1 MDPLYQQIAQRCDL
15 LIRKEVEIADQYKQ
29 LERNKK
35 QVAAELE
42 VARRYLQT
50 GFYDPAVKRAYD
62 ELSELKKELNSPSR
76 RAQKVVE
83 GKSHVVIRL
92 LQEHSETGLEADE
105 IMTLMSSNGTDIDR
119 NYLITILGK
128 LRKREMAVKEG
139 KKFFITTPGQNPAAP
154 LRLIKTPQPTAT
166 AS

>member
-1 MDPLYQQIAQRCDL
+1 METIHQQMLQQYEIL
-15 LIRKEVEIADQYKQ
+15 VRKEAEIANQFKELDRHRRRVV
-29 LERNKK
+29 LEMDGTKT
-35 QVAAELE
+35 
-42 VARRYLQT
+42 YLQSV
-50 GFYDPAVKRAYD
+50 FYDRAVKAKFQD
-62 ELSELKKELNSPSR
+62 INELRKELASKSKT
-76 RAQKVVE
+76 AQKVVE

-119 NYLITILGK
+119 SYLITILGK

-139 KKFFITTPGQNPAAP
+139 KKFFITTPGQTPAAP
-154 LRLIKTPQPTAT
+154 LRLIKTPQSAAT